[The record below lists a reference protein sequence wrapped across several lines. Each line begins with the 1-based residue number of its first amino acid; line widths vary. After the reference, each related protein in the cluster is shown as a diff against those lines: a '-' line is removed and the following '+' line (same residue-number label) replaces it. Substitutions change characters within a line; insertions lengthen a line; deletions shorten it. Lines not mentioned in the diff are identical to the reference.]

1 MPCLISCLVLI
12 VIITTEK
19 KTEQDELM
27 NNFEDKIQ
35 YTLQVWDRVLTK
47 ITGSFL
53 LELFLRCL
61 INMAKIYYT

>member
-53 LELFLRCL
+53 LELFP
-61 INMAKIYYT
+61 